1 MKVFER
7 IYPMVKMKFVGVVD
21 QQEHRITVDDHEGE
35 DGIYTVDLDGK
46 TYRVD
51 AQTMPSEIVSALIE
65 NKSYDIDIDDKD
77 QSNDPL
83 DGRLAVRV
91 RGRVVRLE
99 MLEHRRKKMKD
110 AAIAHFTQAGIVQVR
125 SPMPGKVLRYLV
137 EEGQNVDEGQ
147 GLVVVEAM
155 KMENELQSP
164 KAGVVKTIS
173 AAVGTAVDGGTLLM
187 VIE

>member
-1 MKVFER
+1 
-7 IYPMVKMKFVGVVD
+7 MVKMKFVGVVD
-21 QQEHRITVDDHEGE
+21 QQEHAIVVDDHECE

-46 TYRVD
+46 VYHVD
-51 AQTMPSEIVSALIE
+51 AQTMPSEIVTALIE
-65 NKSYDIDIDDKD
+65 NKSYDLDLDDHD
-77 QSNDPL
+77 QVSDPL

-110 AAIAHFTQAGIVQVR
+110 AATAHFALSGVAQVR

-137 EEGQNVDEGQ
+137 QEGEAVTKGQ

-155 KMENELQSP
+155 KMENELQCP
-164 KAGVVKTIS
+164 KDGVVKSING
-173 AAVGTAVDGGTLLM
+173 VEGNAVDGGALLL

>member
-1 MKVFER
+1 
-7 IYPMVKMKFVGVVD
+7 MVKMRFVGVAD
-21 QQEHRITVDDHEGE
+21 KQEHRVTVDDHDLD
-35 DGIYTVDLDGK
+35 DGLYSVELDGK
-46 TYRVD
+46 VYRVD
-51 AQTMPSEIVSALIE
+51 AQTMPSEIVTALID
-65 NKSYDIDIDDKD
+65 NKSYDLDLDDKD

-110 AAIAHFTQAGIVQVR
+110 AATSHFGQSGIIQVT

-137 EEGQNVDEGQ
+137 EVGQAVVEGQ

-164 KAGVVKTIS
+164 KEGTVKAIS
-173 AAVGTAVDGGTLLM
+173 SAPGTAVDGGTLLL

>member
-1 MKVFER
+1 
-7 IYPMVKMKFVGVVD
+7 MVKMKFVGVVD
-21 QQEHRITVDDHEGE
+21 QQEHRVTVDDHECE
-35 DGIYTVDLDGK
+35 DGNYTIDLDGK
-46 TYRVD
+46 IYRVD
-51 AQTMPSEIVSALIE
+51 AQTMPSEVVSALIE
-65 NKSYDIDIDDKD
+65 NKSYDLDLDDQD

-110 AAIAHFTQAGIVQVR
+110 AATAHFAHSGIVQIT
-125 SPMPGKVLRYLV
+125 SPMPGKILRYLV
-137 EEGQNVDEGQ
+137 EEGQEVKKGD

-164 KAGVVKTIS
+164 KDGVVKTLS
-173 AAVGTAVDGGTLLM
+173 SKATTAVDGGTLLL